1 MRYSLTT
8 METRAWD
15 DIHSFWTIEV
25 SDYRRI
31 VKSFG
36 KEWRI
41 WRGIEGGYEANAIAT
56 SDPPNKARSSRP
68 TKLVETAQECE
79 DTIGDD
85 SRSDHH
91 FLDHPVSK
99 STSSRTLESLPP
111 IKEPRVIDGSFG
123 LDTIAINDPPKK
135 APSRRSTKL
144 VKTAQELEETSG
156 DESTSEDS
164 EENDSDRH
172 VIDKPA
178 FKSTTGKTPNPR
190 LSNDRMQA
198 HYTQKPPPF
207 VHSKEF
213 EESNLIVVLADQF
226 DEEGREMM
234 TEITLNY
241 REWSSDLRYLI
252 APIHVK
258 EYIVQTFEDISAE
271 RKIYRQWLTP
281 RLGYFTK
288 PLAYQPAEGDGSV
301 EESPCIHS
309 PTAQSRPQ
317 TAVSLAFEESA
328 ERQLSESRSHRI
340 KTRNRTEG
348 LPGPIYRAYTLRL
361 RFSTHLNPGN
371 MIRTSLIPLSIQDT
385 WQEQTL
391 DHRSQLVL
399 LNLPPLRFLHTYK
412 VRPSLRDGFTSI
424 KVRGRLWAT
433 TCPMTTCLFNNRN
446 GQAGPSSRAHAPAHS
461 TNYYAGGITG
471 YALTSS
477 TMNPMPNPTQGSVQ
491 RSIPRVQLPNMMTAP
506 PSAFQTPYHD
516 PAHAPPRM
524 QLPPNP
530 QHRPNHTTGSSA
542 RAPPP
547 PCRQVPAALAPN
559 TTSASEPSLLAHRLE
574 IQRQTI
580 EMYQDYLC
588 GLAEQGELPKR
599 GS

>member
-1 MRYSLTT
+1 

-85 SRSDHH
+85 NRSDHH

-135 APSRRSTKL
+135 ARSRRSTKL

-190 LSNDRMQA
+190 LSNDRMQPNLSGWKYLRKLNHLGVSGATDSSDSVPATALPPDEFESNAIQEYDLQAVLPKAQA

-226 DEEGREMM
+226 DEEGREMI

-288 PLAYQPAEGDGSV
+288 PLAYQPAEGDGTSLCYGSNLRTRLTSALGSV

-348 LPGPIYRAYTLRL
+348 LPGPIYRAYVSRVKQLHIHYGRNAPPFVTDRW
-361 RFSTHLNPGN
+361 TDCTAD
-371 MIRTSLIPLSIQDT
+371 TSQVIMANSDGDYPA
-385 WQEQTL
+385 L
-391 DHRSQLVL
+391 DPKKAVL
-399 LNLPPLRFLHTYK
+399 TA
-412 VRPSLRDGFTSI
+412 
-424 KVRGRLWAT
+424 RLW
-433 TCPMTTCLFNNRN
+433 
-446 GQAGPSSRAHAPAHS
+446 
-461 TNYYAGGITG
+461 TNT
-471 YALTSS
+471 L
-477 TMNPMPNPTQGSVQ
+477 M
-491 RSIPRVQLPNMMTAP
+491 
-506 PSAFQTPYHD
+506 FW
-516 PAHAPPRM
+516 
-524 QLPPNP
+524 
-530 QHRPNHTTGSSA
+530 
-542 RAPPP
+542 
-547 PCRQVPAALAPN
+547 
-559 TTSASEPSLLAHRLE
+559 SL
-574 IQRQTI
+574 
-580 EMYQDYLC
+580 D
-588 GLAEQGELPKR
+588 
-599 GS
+599 